1 MKQINSVLLIIKCL
15 RQIIELF
22 ADNFFH
28 FLQKSTLLLIL
39 TIFFV
44 GEVHAMSFLVG
55 RSNVR
60 PNSNLDKSQYVLPNG
75 MHFQELLNL
84 QNTNVKSADLTF
96 QSAYTIGG
104 NGTTQ
109 VAKVVVDNAG
119 NIYVTGG
126 FTGTIEYGAVTLE
139 STGGYDFFLAKLD
152 PLGNVLWIRVAHG
165 SSDVPDELSLD
176 GGLALAVDDDGN
188 VYAGG
193 SFVKELTFVDDFGD
207 EVGFLHDGRDELSN
221 EINLELFV
229 VKYDASGNF
238 LWATGGESGSPGLV
252 NSLAVGI
259 NSVNDIIIDDFG
271 DPHVVGSFS
280 GTNLFDETGIVVAG
294 ESDFFIASLY
304 DDGEGTYWMHVFGTP
319 DRDYA
324 KAITIDDNGYLNV
337 LGVVGEG
344 RMYLP
349 GGEVYWD
356 NDTGNQ
362 DTFFMDFDVLD
373 GDWTFAYFMG
383 AGDEIIGS
391 SIATSSDGNIFVA
404 GFFGGEVLF
413 ESEVDDDIIITSQGE
428 TDGFLAKYDDAGDV
442 LWVQQFGAVGTV
454 AGVNAIL
461 LDDNEDIIVL
471 GRYWEY
477 VVFDAESDNPVVLT
491 TDSELNMFLAKY
503 DKNGNFLWAKNVEG
517 SGAESTD
524 LINDLAN
531 PDPTRPFG
539 TCPLFIAYTS
549 QNEGGVVM
557 VGDFDGTLTLDGITL
572 EANPAKAGGNRL
584 VFIGVM
590 GSGDGG
596 TTFYYS
602 GTGSLTDTANWG
614 VNTDGSGDNP
624 LNFTSANQIFVVD
637 NIASATLSE
646 AWEVSGSDSKVVVSN
661 GTSLTLEAGLVATID
676 VESGGSLTLAHETQP
691 ALDEIEDNST
701 VTFTGAANQIPNWVY
716 GNLIFEDINPVFSSI
731 GFMTI
736 RGDLTLSGSVNMP
749 VARNNVHYAFVF
761 AGDAVQTLTGNGNV
775 MRSFELEVDKAVG
788 SVEITDGTVFIV
800 EDELIL
806 RSGELIN
813 NGSLVLSST
822 AFDETAR
829 VSGIGTGTITG
840 NITLE
845 RWLDSNAAPGS
856 GAFFGLGSP
865 VQTSFTGGTDAGLFS
880 NIWTQGG
887 TGANAENADPNVW
900 FFNET
905 YPRNSEL
912 DPGGWTSVDNFN
924 SSMLEATGYLTF
936 IFTNDV
942 LNQAGSWPKVLSAT
956 GAFSEKENDE
966 STVTFPVT
974 FTDNNVED
982 SQLGGF
988 NLVSNPYLSALD
1000 WNHAAWIRTHLEGTF
1015 WVLEQNGT
1023 FSAYTIG
1030 SGGTGIASDGR
1041 LASNQAFFVQA
1052 NGETPELSVTS
1063 EAKVAGTSFMSEE
1076 EKYLIRV
1083 KLTGAEHSGETL
1095 IALHDGMEARGAIL
1109 LPPFSTSY
1117 SLLYSTFENNRMI
1130 VNGIGLSSL
1139 QQAYQHTVPLY
1150 TAATS
1155 GGLHSLII
1163 SEVNLPEGVE
1173 ATLFDTHTG
1182 TVRQI
1187 GEETEVTFYASPST
1201 FQDAE
1206 NRFNI
1211 ILTYD
1216 EPTAV
1221 PPAETPSAL
1230 TLRQNY
1236 PNPFNPTTVIRF
1248 ELPVTE
1254 EVRLEVF
1261 NVQGQRVATLQSGSL
1276 QAGVHT
1282 VSFDASA
1289 LSSGIYLYRL
1299 QAGGQ
1304 VISRKMTLIK

>member
-1 MKQINSVLLIIKCL
+1 M
-15 RQIIELF
+15 
-22 ADNFFH
+22 
-28 FLQKSTLLLIL
+28 
-39 TIFFV
+39 
-44 GEVHAMSFLVG
+44 
-55 RSNVR
+55 
-60 PNSNLDKSQYVLPNG
+60 
-75 MHFQELLNL
+75 
-84 QNTNVKSADLTF
+84 TF

-104 NGTTQ
+104 TGTTQ

-126 FTGTIEYGAVTLE
+126 FTGTIQYGAVTVE
-139 STGGYDFFLAKLD
+139 STGGYDFFVAKLD
-152 PLGNVLWIRVAHG
+152 PSGNVLWFRVANG
-165 SSDVPDELSLD
+165 SSDVLDELSLD
-176 GGLALAVDDDGN
+176 GGLALAVDNDGN

-193 SFVKELTFVDDFGD
+193 SFVKELTFVDEFGN
-207 EVGFLHDGRDELSN
+207 EVGYLHDGRDEFNN

-229 VKYDASGNF
+229 VKYDDSGNF
-238 LWATGGESGSPGLV
+238 LWAAGGESGSPGLV
-252 NSLAVGI
+252 NSLAVGV
-259 NSVNDIIIDDFG
+259 NSVNDIVIDDFG
-271 DPHVVGSFS
+271 DPNVVGSFS
-280 GTNLFDETGIVVAG
+280 GTNLFDETGIVVQG
-294 ESDFFIASLY
+294 ESDFFVASLF
-304 DDGEGTYWMHVFGTP
+304 DDGEGTYWMQVFGTP
-319 DRDYA
+319 NRDYA
-324 KAITIDDNGYLNV
+324 KAITIDANGYLNV

-349 GGEVYWD
+349 GGDVFWD
-356 NDTGNQ
+356 NDTGNP
-362 DTFFMDFDVLD
+362 DTFFMDFDVED

-404 GFFGGEVLF
+404 GFFEGEVLF
-413 ESEVDDDIIITSQGE
+413 ESEVGDDIIVTSAGD

-442 LWVQQFGAVGTV
+442 LWVQQFGAAGTV
-454 AGVNAIL
+454 AGVNAII

-477 VVFDAESDNPVVLT
+477 VVFDAESDTPVILT
-491 TDSELNMFLAKY
+491 TDSELNMFMAKY
-503 DKNGNFLWAKNVEG
+503 DKEGNFLWAKNVEG

-524 LINDLAN
+524 LINDLDN

-549 QNEGGVVM
+549 QNGGGVVM

-572 EANPAKAGGNRL
+572 EANPGKSDGNRL

-590 GSGDGG
+590 GSGDGA
-596 TTFYYS
+596 TTYYYS
-602 GTGSLTDTANWG
+602 GTGNLTNTANWG

-624 LNFTSANQIFVVD
+624 ANFTSDNQVFVVD
-637 NIASATLSE
+637 NTASATLSA
-646 AWEVSGSDSKVVVSN
+646 AWEVSGVDSKVVVSD
-661 GTSLTLEAGLVATID
+661 GTSLILQAALTASVDVA
-676 VESGGSLTLAHETQP
+676 SGGSLTLAHETLP
-691 ALDEIEDNST
+691 TLDEIDDNST
-701 VTFTGAANQIPNWVY
+701 VTFTGAANEIPNWVY
-716 GNLIFEDINPVFSSI
+716 GNLIFEDINPVLSSI

-749 VARNNVHYAFVF
+749 VARNNVQYTFVF
-761 AGDAVQTLTGNGNV
+761 AGEAVQTLTGNGNV
-775 MRSFELEVDKAVG
+775 MRSFGMEVDKAAG

-813 NGSLVLSST
+813 NGSLVLAST

-845 RWLDSNAAPGS
+845 RWLDSNAVPGS

-865 VQTSFTGGTDAGLFS
+865 VQTSFTGGTDAGLLS

-912 DPGGWTSVDNFN
+912 DPGGWTPVDNFN
-924 SSMLEATGYLTF
+924 SSMLEATGYLTY

-966 STVTFPVT
+966 STVSFPVT
-974 FTDNNVED
+974 FTDNSVGD

-1000 WNHAAWIRTHLEGTF
+1000 WNHAAWNRTHLEGTF

-1030 SGGTGIASDGR
+1030 SGGTGIANDGII
-1041 LASNQAFFVQA
+1041 ASNQAFFVQA
-1052 NGETPELSVTS
+1052 NGETPVLSVTS
-1063 EAKVAGTSFMSEE
+1063 EAKVAGTSFMGETE
-1076 EKYLIRV
+1076 QYLIRV

-1095 IALHDGMEARGAIL
+1095 IAFHEGVEARGAVL

-1155 GGLHSLII
+1155 GGLHRLII
-1163 SEVNLPEGVE
+1163 SEIHLPEGVE
-1173 ATLFDTHTG
+1173 ATLFETQTG
-1182 TVRQI
+1182 TIREI
-1187 GEETEVTFYASPST
+1187 GEETEVTFYASPT
-1201 FQDAE
+1201 TVQDAE

-1248 ELPVTE
+1248 ELPATE

-1261 NVQGQRVATLQSGSL
+1261 NVQGQRVATLKSGSV

-1289 LSSGIYLYRL
+1289 LSSGVYLYRL
-1299 QAGGQ
+1299 QAGNQ
-1304 VISRKMTLIK
+1304 VITRKMTLLK